1 MLSRQVKERLGDGR
15 QRGGQQWG
23 SVGSPPFGVGRRAG
37 YGRTGPIVAN
47 RLSGSGRPSDVAMV
61 EATDFA
67 NRDDPAE
74 FRPLNSPAVR
84 RILVEREVSTRPV
97 VVREVASQGTAQV
110 SFAEDEDVIQTFA
123 PDGADKPLREGV
135 LPWAV
140 RRRQDFTDAHAL
152 HALPEPVPVDRVA
165 IAEEVGRRG
174 VVREGVH
181 DLLGGPVGSRVF
193 GHVEVDD
200 APAMVNE
207 HDENEE
213 DAQARGG
220 NREEVEG
227 DQVADMVGEKRPPRL
242 RRPGTPLRHQPGD
255 GALGD
260 VDTELPKLAM
270 DSWGAPEGVRGGHAG
285 DQSLDLGMDGRAT
298 SGRAARELA
307 PVLAE
312 AAPLPPQDGVGGND
326 HERLPPPGPD
336 SSQPDPEEAIRRA
349 QLGSGRRSFVYSQLL
364 PQGKVL
370 DRELAVAAE
379 EEREESK
386 HVEQEGD
393 HRAEILS

>member
-1 MLSRQVKERLGDGR
+1 
-15 QRGGQQWG
+15 
-23 SVGSPPFGVGRRAG
+23 
-37 YGRTGPIVAN
+37 
-47 RLSGSGRPSDVAMV
+47 MV
-61 EATDFA
+61 EATDFP
-67 NRDDPAE
+67 NRDDSAE
-74 FRPLNSPAVR
+74 FRPLNSPAVG

-97 VVREVASQGTAQV
+97 VVREGASQGTAQV
-110 SFAEDEDVIQTFA
+110 SFAKDEDVIQTLA
-123 PDGADKPLREGV
+123 PDGADQPLREGI

-152 HALPEPVPVDRVA
+152 HALPEQVTVDRVA
-165 IAEEVGRRG
+165 IAEEKGRRG

-181 DLLGGPVGSRVF
+181 DLLGGPVGSGVF

-200 APAMVNE
+200 ALAMVHE
-207 HDENEE
+207 HDEHEE

-227 DQVADMVGEKRPPRL
+227 DQISDMVGEECPPRL
-242 RRPGTPLRHQPGD
+242 RRLGPPLRHQPGD
-255 GALGD
+255 GTLGH
-260 VDTELPKLAM
+260 VDTELQELAM

-307 PVLAE
+307 PVFAE
-312 AAPLPPQDGVGGND
+312 AAPLPPQDGIGGD
-326 HERLPPPGPD
+326 DYEGLPPPGPD
-336 SSQPDPEEAIRRA
+336 SSQPDPEDAIRRA
-349 QLGSGRRSFVYSQLL
+349 QLGSGRRSFVHRQLL

-379 EEREESK
+379 EEREDSK

-393 HRAEILS
+393 HRAEILSGSAPTDQRLAAGRGFGEGQVSRLMWKIQN

>member
-1 MLSRQVKERLGDGR
+1 MQGSRPVAVRRINHGR
-15 QRGGQQWG
+15 RWN
-23 SVGSPPFGVGRRAG
+23 VGRRASG
-37 YGRTGPIVAN
+37 GRRSRGGGD
-47 RLSGSGRPSDVAMV
+47 SSGRAPDVAVMQ
-61 EATDFA
+61 ATDLG

-74 FRPLNSPAVR
+74 FRPLNSSAVG
-84 RILVEREVSTRPV
+84 RILVKREVSTRPM

-110 SFAEDEDVIQTFA
+110 SFAKDEDMIQTFA
-123 PDGADKPLREGV
+123 PDGADKALRERV

-140 RRRQDFTDAHAL
+140 RRRQNFTDAHAL
-152 HALPEPVPVDRVA
+152 HALSEHVPVDRVA

-174 VVREGVH
+174 VVRENVH
-181 DLLGGPVGSRVF
+181 DLLGGPVGSGVF
-193 GHVEVDD
+193 GDVEVDD

-220 NREEVEG
+220 NREEVDG
-227 DQVADMVGEKRPPRL
+227 DQVADMVGEERPPRL

-260 VDTELPKLAM
+260 VDTELPKRAM

-312 AAPLPPQDGVGGND
+312 AAPLPPQDGGGGND
-326 HERLPPPGPD
+326 HEQLPPPRP
-336 SSQPDPEEAIRRA
+336 R
-349 QLGSGRRSFVYSQLL
+349 L
-364 PQGKVL
+364 
-370 DRELAVAAE
+370 
-379 EEREESK
+379 
-386 HVEQEGD
+386 
-393 HRAEILS
+393 